1 MGLLLL
7 HRHCTG
13 NRMDFF
19 GDLCYQTLIEITL
32 SVIFDHPVILVDMRI
47 FSTESGIWSLVLDQK
62 KSPDFITRLTV

>member
-13 NRMDFF
+13 NRMDFLEIF
-19 GDLCYQTLIEITL
+19 VIKPWLLGTNVYQLF
-32 SVIFDHPVILVDMRI
+32 SFDHPVDMRI
-47 FSTESGIWSLVLDQK
+47 FITESGIWSLVLDQK

>member
-19 GDLCYQTLIEITL
+19 GDLCYQTLIETTL
-32 SVIFDHPVILVDMRI
+32 LISFDHPVISVDMRI
-47 FSTESGIWSLVLDQK
+47 LSTESGIWNLVLDQK
-62 KSPDFITRLTV
+62 KSPDFITGLTV